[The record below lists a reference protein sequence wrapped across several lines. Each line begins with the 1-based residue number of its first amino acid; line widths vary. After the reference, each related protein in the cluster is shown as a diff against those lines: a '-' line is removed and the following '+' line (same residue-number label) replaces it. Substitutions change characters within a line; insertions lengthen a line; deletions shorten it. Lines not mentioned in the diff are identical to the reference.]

1 VEVHIHQSSK
11 IKRYNTVEI
20 NSIPLMLRC
29 LLLLL
34 VVGVSGLKPRAAAV
48 PGPRGAV
55 KSPLHVGVAA
65 ACVGVAAC
73 GVCVAACGVDV
84 ALAGVGVVLVGVGV
98 AGEGLQDGPAVAT
111 SGKYGTGSDGE
122 FVFS

>member
-1 VEVHIHQSSK
+1 
-11 IKRYNTVEI
+11 
-20 NSIPLMLRC
+20 MLRC
-29 LLLLL
+29 LLLLV

-48 PGPRGAV
+48 TGSRGAV

-65 ACVGVAAC
+65 CGVGVAAC
-73 GVCVAACGVDV
+73 GVGVAACDVGEAAAGVSV
-84 ALAGVGVVLVGVGV
+84 ALAGVGV

-122 FVFS
+122 FLSS